1 MAPTSLSLLIITFVA
16 ATINGALG
24 YGFSSITVPLALL
37 FVSNRVLNPSL
48 VMIEVPLN
56 AYMLWVNRGAVR
68 DIFGRVLPIAVGVA
82 PGVAMGALL
91 IARVDPIPLKLVTYI
106 VLLLLTMVQAA
117 GYRQPIRAEQS
128 VGLAFGAS
136 VGVLYAM
143 TTISG
148 PPLALLLNNQGFPKR
163 EFRAA
168 LGLIR
173 LAESSLTAIA
183 YAATGLLTGPSLAL
197 LPAILPSVALGV
209 PIGAILM
216 RHIRRET
223 FRRICMSF
231 DAWVVAFGLSTVIRQ
246 LGWIDGYATY
256 SPLLVVMLID
266 TWLLCR
272 FFRPGR
278 LSRTRPVPES
288 YRDIRL
294 GDVGDGA

>member
-197 LPAILPSVALGV
+197 LPSILPSVALGV

-231 DAWVVAFGLSTVIRQ
+231 D
-246 LGWIDGYATY
+246 
-256 SPLLVVMLID
+256 
-266 TWLLCR
+266 
-272 FFRPGR
+272 
-278 LSRTRPVPES
+278 
-288 YRDIRL
+288 
-294 GDVGDGA
+294 